1 LTIRLGSKDPYLTTF
16 LRPTK
21 TGERRGGA
29 MASGKCGRVK
39 PYGALFL
46 DVILPTQSRW
56 HKRFVLLTCGGGI
69 GSQRADSVG
78 VARVVFNGSKVLS
91 RWLSGPKGILHSF
104 LELASSSSSD
114 QLLQLVKN
122 SHILVATRVRRV

>member
-1 LTIRLGSKDPYLTTF
+1 L
-16 LRPTK
+16 
-21 TGERRGGA
+21 
-29 MASGKCGRVK
+29 

-56 HKRFVLLTCGGGI
+56 YKGSVLLTCGGGI
-69 GSQRADSVG
+69 RSQRVG
-78 VARVVFNGSKVLS
+78 DVGAAQAVFNGNRVLFW
-91 RWLSGPKGILHSF
+91 WLSGPKGVLHNF

-122 SHILVATRVRRV
+122 SQILVATRVRWVSRLAAGNSC